1 VVHFD
6 ESIVTFSYRRSFGT
20 RSKIHLLHPFNPAEK
35 SPFKI
40 RLAADA
46 GFADSDRTIIEASF
60 TVMFF
65 MLSPDILFG
74 IAEKA
79 VQFG

>member
-1 VVHFD
+1 MKVLSPSVTV
-6 ESIVTFSYRRSFGT
+6 EVLAPEVKSTFS
-20 RSKIHLLHPFNPAEK
+20 HPFNPAEK
-35 SPFKI
+35 SPLKI

-65 MLSPDILFG
+65 MFSPDILFG

-79 VQFG
+79 VQIG

>member
-1 VVHFD
+1 
-6 ESIVTFSYRRSFGT
+6 
-20 RSKIHLLHPFNPAEK
+20 L
-35 SPFKI
+35 KI

-65 MLSPDILFG
+65 MFSPDILFG

-79 VQFG
+79 VQIG